1 MHYRHVPS
9 AQKSLSNSLINRY
22 IMIDLLEENRF
33 HVELKLSM
41 PDHGDGTNDE
51 EEDKT
56 DDPPPTEN

>member
-1 MHYRHVPS
+1 
-9 AQKSLSNSLINRY
+9 
-22 IMIDLLEENRF
+22 MIDLLEENRF